1 MLSLPKATEL
11 NKQLPKKAI
20 YAKFHMN
27 PAAKDKFDG
36 DISKIMISGE
46 ISPATVSIAAGAEIS
61 SIFVLLVTL
70 KRQNFD
76 PNTIALLSK
85 LIDQKMLLVLE
96 YNGQR
101 CLAIYHNKLIFSNW
115 TTAENCKVTLKG
127 LNLDSVWENLIQ
139 EVGQI
144 QISEGRTLDQQIAE
158 DEKRAKLEKEI
169 QRLEKLARAEK
180 QPKKKFE
187 LAERIHSLE
196 KEISS

>member
-1 MLSLPKATEL
+1 
-11 NKQLPKKAI
+11 
-20 YAKFHMN
+20 MN
-27 PAAKDKFDG
+27 TAAKDKFDG

-46 ISPATVSIAAGAEIS
+46 ISPVTVSIAAGAEIS

-76 PNTIALLSK
+76 SGTIAQLSK

-101 CLAIYHNKLIFSNW
+101 CLAIYHNKLIYSNW
-115 TTAENCKVTLKG
+115 TPAESCTVTLKG
-127 LNLDSVWENLIQ
+127 LDLDSVWENLIQ

-158 DEKRAKLEKEI
+158 DGKRAKLEKEI
-169 QRLEKLARAEK
+169 QKLEKLAWAEK
-180 QPKKKFE
+180 QPRKKFE
-187 LAERIHSLE
+187 LAQKIREIERNLHE
-196 KEISS
+196 YA

>member
-27 PAAKDKFDG
+27 TAAKDKFDG
-36 DISKIMISGE
+36 DISKIMISSE

-76 PNTIALLSK
+76 PNIIALLSK

-101 CLAIYHNKLIFSNW
+101 CLAIYHNKLICSNW
-115 TTAENCKVTLKG
+115 TPAESCTVTLKG
-127 LNLDSVWENLIQ
+127 LDLDSVWENLIL

-169 QRLEKLARAEK
+169 QKLEKLARAEK
-180 QPKKKFE
+180 QPRKKFE
-187 LAERIHSLE
+187 LVERIHSLE
-196 KEISS
+196 KEISL